1 MPLFRLQ
8 HALLGMLV
16 LSLSTLNLHAE
27 RIITLSPSITE
38 IVFAL
43 GRGNEI
49 VGVSEY
55 VTFPKEATVLPKV
68 GGYFQPNIEVILSL
82 RPTLVL
88 AQPNHADTLFQ
99 IEKLGIKT
107 QQIPLETI
115 EQIKDAIVQLGDAE
129 ENHGKTLLTAIDKA
143 IQEGHSPRNNMRV
156 IIVFG
161 LFEEL
166 SNNIYI
172 SGKNLFFNEIIEIC
186 GASNAFES
194 SLPKQPV
201 LNYESLI
208 ALNPDKVII
217 LNTNHAH
224 NKESALKS
232 WYALPISAAKNNAIH
247 VLEEDFIA
255 IPSHRISQSISS
267 ICKAIHD

>member
-1 MPLFRLQ
+1 MSRCPIQ
-8 HALLGMLV
+8 HAFYGMLA
-16 LSLSTLNLHAE
+16 LFLFTLNLHAQ

-43 GRGNEI
+43 GRGNEV
-49 VGVSEY
+49 VGVSEH
-55 VTFPKEATVLPKV
+55 VSFPKEATKLPRV
-68 GGYFQPNIEVILSL
+68 GGYFQPNIEAILSL

-88 AQPNHADTLFQ
+88 AQPNHADTLLQ
-99 IEKLGIKT
+99 LEQLGIKT
-107 QQIPLETI
+107 RQIQLETI
-115 EQIKDAIVQLGDAE
+115 EQIKHAIVQLGGAE
-129 ENHGKTLLTAIDKA
+129 KIHVNTLLADIDKA
-143 IQEGHSPRNNMRV
+143 IQEGHSPQNNMRV

-161 LFEEL
+161 LFEDL
-166 SNNIYI
+166 SDNIYI

-186 GASNAFES
+186 GASNAFENTFT
-194 SLPKQPV
+194 KQPI

-224 NKESALKS
+224 NKENALKN
-232 WYALPISAAKNNAIH
+232 WNALPITAAKNNAIE
-247 VLEEDFIA
+247 VIEEDFIA
-255 IPSHRISQSISS
+255 IPSHRIAQSIDA